1 MKFLKLLLLFFAVQM
16 QAQQG
21 GMWIP
26 SLLEGMNETEMKNL
40 GMKMSASDIYD
51 VNNSSLKD
59 AVPQFNGGC
68 TAEVISS
75 KGLLLTNHHCGF
87 GEIQSHSTV
96 ENDYLTDGF
105 WAMKM
110 EDELPNKDLEVTFIV
125 KIEDVTMQV
134 LNGVATLTSEAEKQK
149 KIQENISNLNKS
161 YAKESYQEIKIR
173 TFYEG
178 NQYMLFVTESYTDI
192 RLVGAPPSSIGKF
205 GSDTDNW
212 VWPRH
217 TGDFSLFRIY
227 ADKNNRPADYS
238 KDNVPYTPKHFFP
251 VSLDGISEDDFTL
264 VFGYPGRTTEYLPA
278 VAIEQIVNET
288 NPAKI
293 EIRDRALKVT
303 DGFMRKDKAI
313 KIQYASKY
321 ASIANYWKKWIGET
335 QGLTKSNAVQIKKNQ
350 EAAFQQKVIKAGK
363 QAEYGNLLADFDKN
377 YTEILPYTLSRD
389 YFMEVVLRNTE
400 LLGLGF
406 KLYQLE
412 QIQSMRG
419 DQAFTDRKNN
429 LSDGLGEFYK
439 DFNAQVDEKVFEQL
453 IDLYLNKSP
462 QQFIPSSLKNTNIT
476 ALTSSVYGTSKMTTY
491 NGVKELLKGDT
502 QTVLKNLNNDKGY
515 QLVKTLAE
523 AFLKEVNPKFED
535 INTKLSAL
543 QRTYM
548 KAQLELNKDARIFP
562 DANSTLRVTYGKVK
576 GYEPRDAVA
585 YEPVTYLEGVMEK
598 YVPGD
603 YEFDVSA
610 KLIDLY
616 NKKDY
621 GQYGENGKM
630 PVNFIGTNHTTGGNS
645 GSPAIDAHGNLIGL
659 NFDRV
664 WEGTMSDIYYDP
676 EICRNIMVDMRYVL
690 FIIDK
695 YAGATNLI
703 NEMKLVHPKKGKQ
716 STNKQ
721 KVKTK
726 SKKN

>member
-125 KIEDVTMQV
+125 KIEDVTTQV
-134 LNGVATLTSEAEKQK
+134 LNGVGALTSEAEKQK

-278 VAIEQIVNET
+278 VAVEQIVKET

-412 QIQSMRG
+412 QIQAMRG

-462 QQFIPSSLKNTNIT
+462 QQFIPESLKNTNI
-476 ALTSSVYGTSKMTTY
+476 AQLTQSVYGTSKMTTY

-523 AFLKEVNPKFED
+523 AFLKEVNPKFEE

-585 YEPVTYLEGVMEK
+585 YEPVTYLDGVMEK

-703 NEMKLVHPKKGKQ
+703 NEMKLVHPKK
-716 STNKQ
+716 TNQKSKKQ
-721 KVKTK
+721 KVK
-726 SKKN
+726 KNKQKN